1 MSILRIPTA
10 RVFEPLLAAARYK
23 GLYGGRGSG
32 KSHFFGELMVETCQA
47 EQRTLAQSS
56 KRLIESKIAALGLS
70 HRFKVYSDKIETPG
84 DGIIIFRGMQ
94 APRAIRACAPS
105 YCQHCPSGNR
115 PYSRAGRRQSR
126 PKGKK
131 PIMTARPQLPD
142 RAPRTKG
149 APTALD
155 GLLVVDFTRVVA
167 GPACT
172 QTLADFGAEV
182 IKIENPDGGDDTRS
196 YEHAD
201 LAGESAA
208 YISLNR
214 NKRGIVLDFTKPEAC
229 EVARELIARADVVV
243 ENFSAGVMK
252 KYGLDYASVAASNP
266 RLVYCSIS
274 AYGRQGPF
282 ASRPGFDPITQAES
296 GFMSLNGFPDGP
308 PVRTGPP
315 AIDMVTGM
323 TACNAIMMALFARD
337 RIGRGQQVE
346 VALFDVALGMTGFY
360 GMAYLMT
367 GTNFSRQGNSP
378 NGSPSVGV
386 YQASDAPFYIAC
398 ANDRLYRRLV
408 IEVLGRPDLA
418 SGEFA
423 NRRLRTANKEK
434 LRAILT
440 GIFVQDIR
448 ENWVTRMKAANIP
461 VGFLRTLEEAFNS
474 PEVRQRHRLS
484 QIPHPAAGSVPNI
497 ESPIHLGLTPAIDP
511 VAAPLLGVHTREVLC
526 KTLGYDDARI
536 AALSEAGVFGMVATV
551 AAN

>member
-1 MSILRIPTA
+1 
-10 RVFEPLLAAARYK
+10 
-23 GLYGGRGSG
+23 
-32 KSHFFGELMVETCQA
+32 
-47 EQRTLAQSS
+47 
-56 KRLIESKIAALGLS
+56 
-70 HRFKVYSDKIETPG
+70 
-84 DGIIIFRGMQ
+84 
-94 APRAIRACAPS
+94 
-105 YCQHCPSGNR
+105 
-115 PYSRAGRRQSR
+115 
-126 PKGKK
+126 
-131 PIMTARPQLPD
+131 MTARPQLPD
-142 RAPRTKG
+142 RAPRAKG
-149 APTALD
+149 VPHVLD

-208 YISLNR
+208 FVSLNR
-214 NKRGIVLDFTKPEAC
+214 NKRGITLDLTKPAAC
-229 EVARELIARADVVV
+229 DIARELMARADVVV

-252 KYGLDYASVAASNP
+252 KYGLDYASVAPTNS

-323 TACNAIMMALFARD
+323 SACNAILLALFARD
-337 RIGRGQQVE
+337 RLGHGQHVE
-346 VALFDVALGMTGFY
+346 VALFDVALAMTGFY

-367 GTNFSRQGNSP
+367 GVNPSRQGNSP
-378 NGSPSVGV
+378 NGSPSVGL
-386 YQASDAPFYIAC
+386 YDASDAAFYIAC

-408 IEVLGRPDLA
+408 VEVLDRPDLA

-423 NRRLRTANKEK
+423 DRRSRTANREK

-440 GIFVQDIR
+440 QIFSKDLR
-448 ENWVTRMKAANIP
+448 ENWVAKMKAANIP
-461 VGFLRTLEEAFNS
+461 VGYLRTVEEAFNS
-474 PEVRQRHRLS
+474 PEVRQRDRLS

-497 ESPIHLGLTPAIDP
+497 ESPIRLGLTPAADP
-511 VAAPLLGVHTREVLC
+511 VAAPLLGQHTKAVLR
-526 KTLGYDDARI
+526 KTLGYDDARL
-536 AALSEAGVFGMVATV
+536 ADLAEAGVFGKADLVPHSLPQP
-551 AAN
+551 

>member
-1 MSILRIPTA
+1 MS
-10 RVFEPLLAAARYK
+10 
-23 GLYGGRGSG
+23 
-32 KSHFFGELMVETCQA
+32 
-47 EQRTLAQSS
+47 
-56 KRLIESKIAALGLS
+56 
-70 HRFKVYSDKIETPG
+70 
-84 DGIIIFRGMQ
+84 
-94 APRAIRACAPS
+94 
-105 YCQHCPSGNR
+105 
-115 PYSRAGRRQSR
+115 
-126 PKGKK
+126 
-131 PIMTARPQLPD
+131 ARPQLPD
-142 RAPRTKG
+142 HAPRAKG

-172 QTLADFGAEV
+172 QILADFGAEV

-208 YISLNR
+208 FVSLNR
-214 NKRGIVLDFTKPEAC
+214 NKRGIALDLTKPEARD
-229 EVARELIARADVVV
+229 VALELIARADVVV

-252 KYGLDYASVAASNP
+252 KYGLDYASVASTNP

-315 AIDMVTGM
+315 AIDMVTGIS
-323 TACNAIMMALFARD
+323 ACNAIMMALFARD
-337 RIGRGQQVE
+337 RLGRGQQVE
-346 VALFDVALGMTGFY
+346 VALFDIALAMTQFY

-367 GTNFSRQGNSP
+367 GVNPSRQGNSP

-386 YQASDAPFYIAC
+386 YEASDAPFYIAC

-418 SGEFA
+418 SGEFVD
-423 NRRLRTANKEK
+423 RRSRSTNKKK

-440 GIFVQDIR
+440 EIFAQDIR
-448 ENWVTRMKAANIP
+448 ENWVTKMKAANIP
-461 VGFLRTLEEAFNS
+461 VGYLRTVEEAFNS
-474 PEVRQRHRLS
+474 PEVRQRPRLS
-484 QIPHPAAGSVPNI
+484 QIPHPAAGTVPNI
-497 ESPIHLGLTPAIDP
+497 ESPLHLGLTPVIDP
-511 VAAPLLGVHTREVLC
+511 VAAPLLGEHTKEVLR

-536 AALSEAGVFGMVATV
+536 AALAEAGVFGTV
-551 AAN
+551 SGRG